1 MLSVE
6 IGSRAIAHLLQ
17 AFVVSRG
24 EYVTEDNGVSVPSD
38 RVEGVTMKEVGFY
51 EISRGEP
58 PVRMGTGTLA
68 QVRRMEHPACYL
80 CLHGV
85 LGTDQPMLW
94 ANMGVAVFDE
104 VSGRFKDKKQKGLGR
119 HGAPLSFVL
128 RATPQIYGAL
138 AVVRAFAE
146 VVDTTKSAHWFAID
160 AAHDQVTPLAKRD
173 AWNAL
178 GCATSSDVWEE
189 VSYLSVKGPQ
199 DDLHLLF
206 DRITRNL
213 QEEQRQ
219 TEKDADAR

>member
-1 MLSVE
+1 
-6 IGSRAIAHLLQ
+6 
-17 AFVVSRG
+17 
-24 EYVTEDNGVSVPSD
+24 
-38 RVEGVTMKEVGFY
+38 MKEVGFY

-58 PVRMGTGTLA
+58 PANQVRMGTGTLE
-68 QVRRMEHPACYL
+68 QVRRMERPACYL
-80 CLHGV
+80 CLHAV
-85 LGTDQPMLW
+85 LGTDQPLLW
-94 ANMGVAVFDE
+94 AHMGVAVFDE

-128 RATPQIYGAL
+128 RAIPKIYGAL

-146 VVDTTKSAHWFAID
+146 VVDTTKSARWFAID
-160 AAHDQVTPLAKRD
+160 AARDQVTPLAKRE

-178 GCATSSDVWEE
+178 GCAASPDVLEE

-219 TEKDADAR
+219 AEKDADAR